1 MQSISPVYRLRP
13 GTSVLENDVDLVLR
27 AGVIHRHDITIDKQQ
42 SNAALIDALHRLAA
56 GEDVS
61 PSDDDVVDD
70 LEQLVTMGFVQD
82 VRPAQD
88 GPSHVLVEEAFLPEV
103 GGVGDRVT
111 TLEEMLSAELV
122 DAILLGRRSVRPE
135 DLPVTW
141 EPGTRWAVVSSFT
154 QLNRLRALNRL
165 LRAART
171 GFTAALVDVGNV
183 YLTGIRPTSSGC
195 LECLETK
202 VMTHF
207 PGMADEYLSSASP
220 LTARALEHEIAIAV
234 AMMRSEIESTQRF
247 GAPAVDGIVLHI
259 HLPTWEFSRSLNL
272 RTALCPACAGL
283 NNAQFEERNLRIVN
297 LLARAQS

>member
-1 MQSISPVYRLRP
+1 MQSVSPVYRLRP
-13 GTSVLENDVDLVLR
+13 GTSVLENDADLVLR
-27 AGVIHRHDITIDKQQ
+27 AGAIHRHDITIDKQQ
-42 SNAALIDALHRLAA
+42 SDAALIDALHRLAC

-61 PSDDDVVDD
+61 PSDDVVDD

-82 VRPAQD
+82 VQPVRD
-88 GPSHVLVEEAFLPEV
+88 GLSHVLVEAAFLSDV
-103 GGVGDRVT
+103 GGMGDRVT
-111 TLEEMLSAELV
+111 TLEEMLPAELV
-122 DAILLGRRSVRPE
+122 DAILLGRRSFGLE
-135 DLPVTW
+135 DLPIAW
-141 EPGTRWAVVSSFT
+141 DPGTRWAVVSSFT

-165 LRAART
+165 LRAARI
-171 GFTAALVDVGNV
+171 GFTAALVDVDNV
-183 YLTGIRPTSSGC
+183 YLAGIRPTSSGC

-220 LTARALEHEIAIAV
+220 QSARALEHETALAV
-234 AMMRSEIESTQRF
+234 AMMRSEIEWMRRF
-247 GAPAVDGIVLHI
+247 GAPAVDGIALHI

-297 LLARAQS
+297 LLARTKS

>member
-1 MQSISPVYRLRP
+1 MQTISPVYRLRP
-13 GTSVLENDVDLVLR
+13 GTSVLENDVDLILR
-27 AGVIHRHDITIDKQQ
+27 AGVIHRHDITIDKRQ
-42 SNAALIDALHRLAA
+42 SDAMLIDALHRLAD

-61 PSDDDVVDD
+61 PSDDVVGDF
-70 LEQLVTMGFVQD
+70 EQLVAMGFVQD
-82 VRPAQD
+82 VRPARG
-88 GPSHVLVEEAFLPEV
+88 GPLHVLVETALLSEV
-103 GGVGDRVT
+103 EGMGDRVT

-122 DAILLGRRSVRPE
+122 DAILLGRRRVRLE
-135 DLPVTW
+135 DLPVAW
-141 EPGTRWAVVSSFT
+141 EPSIRWAVISSFT

-220 LTARALEHEIAIAV
+220 LTARALEHETAIAI
-234 AMMRSEIESTQRF
+234 AMMRSEIESMRRF